1 MASVCWQLGVCLLQ
15 WDLGALS
22 PGSGRLMVGAPVPAP
37 GLSSRPHLFLCSSSP
52 MSSFSPAPTS
62 WVCAPTT
69 RLRSRRDRPSRR
81 PGSASRRGSTRSG
94 RTSSRWVRPSCP
106 TQLPSCRLPA
116 SDAQGSC
123 PAPPGRGPRPWGM
136 FPLEGAQRSWLCGNA
151 LKKLWRMS
159 SGLKLW
165 AESASSASL
174 WFALKLSTQAL
185 GRSLLT
191 LSVRI
196 PWEGILGPTSHR
208 GHREHFSCS
217 RGTGTLET
225 TCLSA
230 PRKSCNWAGLLSS

>member
-1 MASVCWQLGVCLLQ
+1 MVSVCWQLDVCLLQ

-22 PGSGRLMVGAPVPAP
+22 PGSGRVVVGAPVPAP
-37 GLSSRPHLFLCSSSP
+37 GLSSCPHLSLCSSSP

-81 PGSASRRGSTRSG
+81 PGSASRRGSTLSG
-94 RTSSRWVRPSCP
+94 RTSSRWVRPFCP
-106 TQLPSCRLPA
+106 ARLPSCCLPA

-159 SGLKLW
+159 FGLKLW

-174 WFALKLSTQAL
+174 WFALKPSTQAL
-185 GRSLLT
+185 RGRKQPSLLPPG
-191 LSVRI
+191 LMSWVMSASAF
-196 PWEGILGPTSHR
+196 PPGMKVLPGEGEG
-208 GHREHFSCS
+208 GGEK
-217 RGTGTLET
+217 
-225 TCLSA
+225 LSA
-230 PRKSCNWAGLLSS
+230 S